1 MEQKNMELEE
11 INYDIVECKENVF
24 SEEAKEKI
32 ADLLTIRRDGNII
45 LLCHPR
51 HVFERVSEDFNT
63 KVIEKV
69 DWNSIN
75 IEQMEK
81 YNDYGK
87 FSMVSQCL
95 ENNQFRYLKNKAR
108 HMIKKY
114 KDLGIERF
122 SFPIAIVEGVYDF
135 SRDDYDYYARGII
148 CVTKNGFALGK
159 NPNYTFGNHKESI
172 WEKPLRMGD
181 NY

>member
-32 ADLLTIRRDGNII
+32 ADLLTIKRDGNII

-51 HVFERVSEDFNT
+51 HVFEAVSEDFNT

-75 IEQMEK
+75 IEQMKK

-87 FSMVSQCL
+87 FLWLV
-95 ENNQFRYLKNKAR
+95 NA
-108 HMIKKY
+108 
-114 KDLGIERF
+114 
-122 SFPIAIVEGVYDF
+122 
-135 SRDDYDYYARGII
+135 
-148 CVTKNGFALGK
+148 
-159 NPNYTFGNHKESI
+159 
-172 WEKPLRMGD
+172 
-181 NY
+181 